1 MDANKLQFVSSI
13 WSRKH
18 SCKKLRF
25 VNIFDCL
32 FDLVQTALMQRV
44 EILKRVWFVKY
55 HYANTPVQYTAIFH
69 GCKNIHFQMK
79 MFNIFLIFAQ
89 NIDCGYTLEPPNRTA
104 SVVRRF

>member
-1 MDANKLQFVSSI
+1 MSLI

-25 VNIFDCL
+25 VNIFDCLFVFDCL

-55 HYANTPVQYTAIFH
+55 MVFVA
-69 GCKNIHFQMK
+69 
-79 MFNIFLIFAQ
+79 
-89 NIDCGYTLEPPNRTA
+89 PNRKA
-104 SVVRRF
+104 VCQLSCYFIK

>member
-1 MDANKLQFVSSI
+1 MSLI

-55 HYANTPVQYTAIFH
+55 MVFVA
-69 GCKNIHFQMK
+69 
-79 MFNIFLIFAQ
+79 
-89 NIDCGYTLEPPNRTA
+89 PNRKA
-104 SVVRRF
+104 VCQLSCYCIK

>member
-1 MDANKLQFVSSI
+1 MSLI

-44 EILKRVWFVKY
+44 EIFKSVWFVKY
-55 HYANTPVQYTAIFH
+55 MVFVV
-69 GCKNIHFQMK
+69 
-79 MFNIFLIFAQ
+79 
-89 NIDCGYTLEPPNRTA
+89 PNRKAA
-104 SVVRRF
+104 SMSIIVLLYKMNGLKI

>member
-1 MDANKLQFVSSI
+1 MIDADKLQFVSLI

-55 HYANTPVQYTAIFH
+55 MVFVA
-69 GCKNIHFQMK
+69 
-79 MFNIFLIFAQ
+79 
-89 NIDCGYTLEPPNRTA
+89 PNRKA
-104 SVVRRF
+104 VCQLSCYCIK